1 MTHGLKRALRW
12 AWRLLHHRRMGRQWE
27 VAGHAGVHRNGL

>member
-1 MTHGLKRALRW
+1 M
-12 AWRLLHHRRMGRQWE
+12 HHRRMGRQWE